1 MTYLRALERYFQD
14 EHKDKK
20 KQEDDRPWT
29 LVPCTDDTPRQRN
42 GFDCGVFVCVFSE
55 YLSRGRELTFTQE
68 DVTVCRER
76 IGYSIIQSKIVD

>member
-1 MTYLRALERYFQD
+1 MRYLKALEKYFQD
-14 EHKDKK
+14 EHRDKK
-20 KQEDDRPWT
+20 KTDDDRPWT

-55 YLSRGRELTFTQE
+55 FLSRGRPLSFGQD

-76 IGYSIIQSKIVD
+76 IGYSILQGTILN